1 MKRIVDFF
9 HHLLI
14 PREDNNYRAKALHPD
29 FLTYYLIIAFFLTL
43 TFKQLGLS
51 NVLGFATDITVDKLY
66 QLTNQERERN
76 SLPDLKYNS
85 ELAQAAADKAADMF
99 AKNYWAHYGP
109 DGETPWDFILGAG
122 YHYEY
127 AGENLAKNFLFS
139 QNVVDA
145 WMNSPTHRENIL
157 RSNYTDV
164 GFAVVNGTLNGE
176 QTTLVVQMFGK
187 PQGASAI
194 ASAAKPAVSTAPT
207 LTPTVAPT
215 SAAVAPLS
223 GTKTAQNSTILTK
236 QTTQPKINL
245 LGFVLNMNL
254 VFLSFLLLALALD
267 FYFAS
272 KLHVVRIGSK
282 NLAHFIFI
290 GFIILG
296 LLVFT
301 RGAIL

>member
-1 MKRIVDFF
+1 MKRVTNFF
-9 HHLLI
+9 HHLLT
-14 PREDNNYRAKALHPD
+14 PGEDNNYRAKALHPD
-29 FLTYYLIIAFFLTL
+29 FLTYYLIIALFLTF

-66 QLTNQERERN
+66 QLTNQEREKN
-76 SLPDLKYNS
+76 GLPDLKYNS
-85 ELAQAAADKAADMF
+85 ELAQAAAGKAADMF
-99 AKNYWAHYGP
+99 TKNYWAHYGP

-164 GFAVVNGTLNGE
+164 GFAIVNGVLNGE

-187 PQGASAI
+187 PQSTSVVAQNNPP
-194 ASAAKPAVSTAPT
+194 PALTPTPVPVMPT
-207 LTPTVAPT
+207 LATVAPT
-215 SAAVAPLS
+215 KLAQIPAVLARE
-223 GTKTAQNSTILTK
+223 TNH
-236 QTTQPKINL
+236 PKINL
-245 LGFVLNMNL
+245 LGFAVNMNL
-254 VFLSFLLLALALD
+254 IFLGFLMLALALD

-272 KLHVVRIGSK
+272 KLHVLRIGSK
-282 NLAHFIFI
+282 NLAHFIFL

-296 LLVFT
+296 LLIFT